1 MRTPDHVIA
10 EINYR
15 AGGPSTE
22 APTTCTCGWEGPGS
36 AFAEHRTKA
45 TAEDR
50 RAAKEGRTMT
60 PAGPTEKQQQAW
72 DLVTKEGL
80 SQVEAAD
87 ALGITQGGLQSRLKG
102 YMENQGMK
110 GPLPGLGGAGN
121 GPVRIRR
128 VPPEVLDGP
137 VTTSAPEA
145 SSAGAVQAASMGGD
159 AVEPDEGAAPQPP
172 DPTSSDPE
180 PVAETVPSAAG
191 DGATEA
197 PAAPGPT
204 TPLRCAFCGCSEAAP
219 CAEGCSL
226 VPDPQGL
233 GAPCCEA
240 CGSRVTAPPRMPW
253 VDDEL
258 DRLRGVLAELERR
271 EDAVTDLIERLE
283 AVREGYTRLRTL
295 SAA

>member
-191 DGATEA
+191 DGATV
-197 PAAPGPT
+197 
-204 TPLRCAFCGCSEAAP
+204 
-219 CAEGCSL
+219 SL
-226 VPDPQGL
+226 HL
-233 GAPCCEA
+233 
-240 CGSRVTAPPRMPW
+240 VTRRAIAT
-253 VDDEL
+253 EL
-258 DRLRGVLAELERR
+258 WRL
-271 EDAVTDLIERLE
+271 DQDIERLE
-283 AVREGYTRLRTL
+283 AEAQWIAQRLGRL
-295 SAA
+295 AEARQHLKAAHDALVALEDAA